1 MKDLEYEIRLQCQ
14 RIDSDAKRRAILF
27 PRIAIPDTP
36 DPDVVIQA
44 FKKILNSIKSA
55 KVVVKKLKITKT
67 LPRGVSDNKN
77 LTVKSPEGQKIAF
90 GDPMVFVEID
100 GETMK
105 AHHRYFASTLRVKF
119 NNVEHNV
126 WETSIGDDRC
136 LSDLLERYV
145 FYKDGGNRIARR
157 FASLHFGIPCD
168 TGSDFECVFK
178 SDPVMEW
185 LHNNCH
191 ELARFDKE
199 IQKAWEDQE
208 TKFAEIAHL
217 HLDKLL
223 PKNKKKFQE
232 KLFGHL
238 RRHNRGAFVGLSHE
252 QIMQMFLAG
261 AKNPQI
267 FREFASFCDRNKQDA
282 EFVDESDFLAV
293 LDLFKVSTVMDV

>member
-1 MKDLEYEIRLQCQ
+1 MKDLENKIRLQCQ
-14 RIDSDAKRRAILF
+14 RIDSDAKQRAILF

-36 DPDVVIQA
+36 DPNV
-44 FKKILNSIKSA
+44 
-55 KVVVKKLKITKT
+55 
-67 LPRGVSDNKN
+67 
-77 LTVKSPEGQKIAF
+77 
-90 GDPMVFVEID
+90 

-145 FYKDGGNRIARR
+145 FYKDE
-157 FASLHFGIPCD
+157 IPCD
-168 TGSDFECVFK
+168 TGSYFECVFK